1 MIDWIWQHIV
11 GPAINGTFAIVPIWV
26 WIIIAALALGWAWK
40 TFGWQGL
47 VAVGLAVLTLGAYR
61 KGWKDRNSLGA
72 EHVDGADAEP
82 PFTRPK
88 PKPRKPISSKGDDWL
103 KNLMNGGKPRR

>member
-1 MIDWIWQHIV
+1 VQWALGIVLVLAFAARPGSSSGKGASAMIDWIWQHIV

-47 VAVGLAVLTLGAYR
+47 VPSVSR
-61 KGWKDRNSLGA
+61 S
-72 EHVDGADAEP
+72 
-82 PFTRPK
+82 
-88 PKPRKPISSKGDDWL
+88 
-103 KNLMNGGKPRR
+103 